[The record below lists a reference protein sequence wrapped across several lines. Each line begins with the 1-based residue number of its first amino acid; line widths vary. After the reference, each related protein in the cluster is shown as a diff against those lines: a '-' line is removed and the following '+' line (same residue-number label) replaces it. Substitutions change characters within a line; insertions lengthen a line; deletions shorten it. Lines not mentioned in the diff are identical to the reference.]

1 MMGDEVTCAGALA
14 AGQLVSPFTSKIKSS
29 GGYYLVN
36 DRKKKPTPAVMAF
49 TRWLEA
55 LIAEVAESK
64 SSRS

>member
-14 AGQLVSPFTSKIKSS
+14 AGQLVVPFTAKLKSS

-36 DRKKKPTPAVMAF
+36 DRRRKPTPAMTAF

-55 LIAEVAESK
+55 LIAQLTEPK
-64 SSRS
+64 SGRR

>member
-14 AGQLVSPFTSKIKSS
+14 AGQLVSPFTNKIKSS

-36 DRKKKPTPAVMAF
+36 DRKKKPTPAVIAF
-49 TRWLEA
+49 TRWLES